1 MDKILSQFRRIYSD
15 DGRGDVDFTDQEER
29 LRLANER
36 LKASTRELARAAQ
49 NLNRAAMS
57 ADIVPAFKH

>member
-15 DGRGDVDFTDQEER
+15 DGRGDVDFTEREER
-29 LRLANER
+29 LRLAQAR
-36 LKASTRELARAAQ
+36 LTASTQELARAAQ

-57 ADIVPAFKH
+57 ADIVPAAKH